1 MDIKMYFPSENASTE
16 PKLVCTSSSL
26 NVINLY
32 IFLQGKI
39 YKFVTKNPH
48 FPDMRAVRSF

>member
-1 MDIKMYFPSENASTE
+1 MDIKMNFPSENASTE